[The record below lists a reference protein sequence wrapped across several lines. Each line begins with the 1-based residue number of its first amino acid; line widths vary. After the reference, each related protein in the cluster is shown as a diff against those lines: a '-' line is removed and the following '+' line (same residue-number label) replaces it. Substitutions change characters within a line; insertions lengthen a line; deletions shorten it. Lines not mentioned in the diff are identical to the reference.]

1 MRQNIKEGIEER
13 EITNALNKEYRQKPG
28 FTEFPYT
35 HGDAVNEVRQELL
48 TKQKAEYQQKQSM
61 FKHPFQTSI
70 FEDELPFENL
80 PEIQYDI

>member
-35 HGDAVNEVRQELL
+35 HGDAVNEVR
-48 TKQKAEYQQKQSM
+48 
-61 FKHPFQTSI
+61 
-70 FEDELPFENL
+70 
-80 PEIQYDI
+80 